1 MLKKLLT
8 VLFAFFCT
16 GAAACEQQEFFP
28 KATHESAVETIT
40 SVFPKLQRVS
50 CIKLFTE
57 MRRCSYEQGDIH
69 FSIRFCENRINGVSN
84 IEVKFPTLKD
94 LPNAVAAAVVAAKI
108 SDPEEAEISKYLGA
122 FLYNLPL
129 PKQPKNVDVEFR
141 VSTFSYTMSLDPKK
155 SQQ

>member
-69 FSIRFCENRINGVSN
+69 FSIGGLKF
-84 IEVKFPTLKD
+84 EVQHSSSEFHYRT
-94 LPNAVAAAVVAAKI
+94 
-108 SDPEEAEISKYLGA
+108 
-122 FLYNLPL
+122 LPL
-129 PKQPKNVDVEFR
+129 VF
-141 VSTFSYTMSLDPKK
+141 
-155 SQQ
+155 